1 LRTAIWSIELTLTWK
16 KGLIMQRSDF
26 YADYDL
32 KLAVFWGLMNVAAIV
47 SRSIAVILAMLQLAC
62 HHTPPAKPYLPSR
75 APGEMFPRA
84 SSPPPTCPGQYA
96 SVIADANGDIFLGCW
111 GHKAD

>member
-1 LRTAIWSIELTLTWK
+1 
-16 KGLIMQRSDF
+16 MQRSDF

-32 KLAVFWGLMNVAAIV
+32 KLAVFWGLMNVAGIV

-62 HHTPPAKPYLPSR
+62 HHTPLAKPYLPSR
-75 APGEMFPRA
+75 PPGEMFPRA
-84 SSPPPTCPGQYA
+84 SSPPPTCPSQYA